1 MTRRI
6 AFLGL
11 SGVGKSTLI
20 GRLNKQTPLLHLQA
34 SALIKAEQA
43 YRAQFPDSSESLRTG
58 AVLDNQALM
67 IAAFQRTTT
76 DVEVPIVFDG
86 HSVID
91 SRDGL
96 VEIPASVFA
105 ELSLDAIFYLS
116 AAPHIIAKRRL
127 ADTARKRPIRD
138 SETLAEHQRIA
149 IDAAQRIAEQIG
161 CTFIQISDGDTD
173 HIMTF
178 LDYPPSGTTS
188 MHDGDLVDKG
198 TVF

>member
-6 AFLGL
+6 ALLGL

-20 GRLNKQTPLLHLQA
+20 GRLNRRIPLLHLQA
-34 SALIKAEQA
+34 SALIKAEQT

-116 AAPHIIAKRRL
+116 AVPHIITKRRL

-149 IDAAQRIAEQIG
+149 IDVAQRIAEQIG
-161 CTFIQISDGDTD
+161 CTFTQISDGDSD
-173 HIMTF
+173 HIMAF
-178 LDYPPSGTTS
+178 LDARPK
-188 MHDGDLVDKG
+188 V
-198 TVF
+198 V